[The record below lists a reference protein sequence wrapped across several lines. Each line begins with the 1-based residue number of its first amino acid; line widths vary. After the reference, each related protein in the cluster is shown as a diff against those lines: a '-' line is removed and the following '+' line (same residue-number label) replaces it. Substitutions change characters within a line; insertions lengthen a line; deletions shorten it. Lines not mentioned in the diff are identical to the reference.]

1 MACGEF
7 IRNLV
12 EGKLSGHHSNIVDI
26 ISSKLDSLLGNILA
40 SEKMAKEAMSD
51 LLKMTFNLL
60 LHYPKVYHSCFSL
73 SRSIYH

>member
-1 MACGEF
+1 MTCGDF

-12 EGKLSGHHSNIVDI
+12 EGKLLSGHHGNIVDI
-26 ISSKLDSLLGNILA
+26 ISSKLDGLLGHILA

-60 LHYPKVYHSCFSL
+60 LHYPKV
-73 SRSIYH
+73 